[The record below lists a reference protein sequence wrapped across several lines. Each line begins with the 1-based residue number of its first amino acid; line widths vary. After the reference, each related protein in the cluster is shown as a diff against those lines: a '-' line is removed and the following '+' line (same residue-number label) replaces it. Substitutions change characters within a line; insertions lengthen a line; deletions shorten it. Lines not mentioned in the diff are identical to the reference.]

1 MLPSSMTS
9 NSILLRERL
18 SSLSSRTS
26 SADRTVTGAEGRRSL
41 LQEQAASVLERKES
55 AESLQETLTLAL
67 AVLQELE
74 QAWRRSFEQR
84 LSSVGSEGLSAVF
97 GADIKMRVESKT
109 FRDAT
114 SMKLMLI
121 EDGIEIDEPADGT
134 GGSVVMVQDVLLKIL
149 MLVSLPGLERVLVLD
164 EPFRM
169 IEARHLP
176 ALGQLLRQMW
186 EQLGVQTIFTSHE
199 PEMLDAADVAY
210 EVRDGTVKRIKSQ
223 YEERE

>member
-1 MLPSSMTS
+1 MRRRACKPWIRNCAILASTLRQTWRLSSLGRRRNLLPSSMTS

-97 GADIKMRVESKT
+97 GADIKMRVVSKT

-114 SMKLMLI
+114 SLKLMLI

-134 GGSVVMVQDVLLKIL
+134 GGRAV
-149 MLVSLPGLERVLVLD
+149 PGAE
-164 EPFRM
+164 
-169 IEARHLP
+169 
-176 ALGQLLRQMW
+176 
-186 EQLGVQTIFTSHE
+186 
-199 PEMLDAADVAY
+199 
-210 EVRDGTVKRIKSQ
+210 
-223 YEERE
+223 